1 MNYAQM
7 SKTRYLF
14 YILFHPVTGFEEIKY
29 NKKGSM
35 LYACALCLLFTLAN
49 IIRAVVPAFI
59 FRQGRPEDVNILWV
73 SAGCIGGLLIF
84 TAANWLFCTLLDGK
98 GTFRELW
105 VTVCYAT
112 LPYTL
117 VSIPLTLAGHLFTMD
132 EAVFY
137 NAMQVLLIAW
147 AAALLF
153 IGLMAMHQFSI
164 PKNLVTIL
172 FSAVGIFI
180 ILFLLLLLFT
190 LFQNVYAFILTI
202 VNELMFR
209 F

>member
-1 MNYAQM
+1 
-7 SKTRYLF
+7 
-14 YILFHPVTGFEEIKY
+14 
-29 NKKGSM
+29 
-35 LYACALCLLFTLAN
+35 
-49 IIRAVVPAFI
+49 
-59 FRQGRPEDVNILWV
+59 
-73 SAGCIGGLLIF
+73 
-84 TAANWLFCTLLDGK
+84 
-98 GTFRELW
+98 
-105 VTVCYAT
+105 
-112 LPYTL
+112 
-117 VSIPLTLAGHLFTMD
+117 
-132 EAVFY
+132 
-137 NAMQVLLIAW
+137 MQVLLIAW